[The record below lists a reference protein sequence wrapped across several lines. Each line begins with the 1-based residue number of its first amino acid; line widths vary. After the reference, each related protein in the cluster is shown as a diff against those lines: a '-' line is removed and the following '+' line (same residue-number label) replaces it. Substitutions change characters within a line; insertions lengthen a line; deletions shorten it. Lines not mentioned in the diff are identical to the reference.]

1 MNMLINRSAAF
12 RAGLCCTT
20 ILFLLFAALPLCAQA
35 KKPKK
40 QKEIYVPDS
49 AVQCPFEKADVF
61 NRLNE
66 FNGWVNAW
74 LEAYKKDDDFNTLLK
89 KWIGDKKRFQ
99 LSEIEPFVYVPKA
112 SDDEPKKKSRRS
124 RRKKEE
130 AEPAAAEQKPAD
142 APKYTLTLSEFRS
155 HYKPFE
161 TLMRFSS
168 LRADAQEA
176 TKLDEAVFLEY
187 DKTVKKLQTV
197 IEKLE
202 FVRTNN
208 GKLEDYRTIFKKEF
222 IPTLREVANAY
233 KKFVQADE
241 MPFEKRK
248 RLREANEKRR
258 REAYIRK
265 MKSAEEA
272 SPAKKKQEKR

>member
-74 LEAYKKDDDFNTLLK
+74 LDAYKKDDDFNTLLK

-99 LSEIEPFVYVPKA
+99 LSEIEPFIDVPKA
-112 SDDEPKKKSRRS
+112 SDDEPKKKGRKN
-124 RRKKEE
+124 RRKKEA
-130 AEPAAAEQKPAD
+130 AEQNAAEQKAAD
-142 APKYTLTLSEFRS
+142 APKYTLTLNEFRK

-176 TKLDEAVFLEY
+176 TKLDAAVFLEY
-187 DKTVKKLQTV
+187 DKSVKKLQAV

-202 FVRTNN
+202 LVRTNN
-208 GKLEDYRTIFKKEF
+208 GKLEDFRTIFKNEF